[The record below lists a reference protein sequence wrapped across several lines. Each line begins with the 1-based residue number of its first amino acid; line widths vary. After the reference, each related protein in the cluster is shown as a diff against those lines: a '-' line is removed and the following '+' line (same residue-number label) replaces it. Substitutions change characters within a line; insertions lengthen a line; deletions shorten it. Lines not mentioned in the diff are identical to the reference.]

1 MGRTACTEPQC
12 LYKGAFSLYLV
23 FMKQTQC
30 VSCEVATKFL
40 HVICTWCNVPCTH
53 KHNGNSNGTYC
64 SLSIPVGSLYV
75 RKFFKEEAKTTA
87 MEMVDDI
94 RKEFINILMNVD
106 WMDEKTK

>member
-1 MGRTACTEPQC
+1 MFPVRYQQNFYILSELWCNAACTDK
-12 LYKGAFSLYLV
+12 YNS
-23 FMKQTQC
+23 
-30 VSCEVATKFL
+30 
-40 HVICTWCNVPCTH
+40 
-53 KHNGNSNGTYC
+53 NSNGAYY

-75 RKFFKEEAKTTA
+75 RKFFKEDAKTTA